1 VVAVVVTVLTVLSV
15 GVVGVDAVDCDS
27 VVKVVGVVALSEKKI
42 TGHIFTVDKGALH
55 INYIFIEIHQSI
67 DKLSTFWNST
77 CDFLM
82 AEHIRFAHPVLIVP
96 LACLFSMMY
105 KFSMVQNDF
114 GRGIF
119 VIPLLKNVDG
129 NKFTR
134 ENCRGITLSP
144 VINKLFEM
152 VLLSRL
158 KTI

>member
-1 VVAVVVTVLTVLSV
+1 M
-15 GVVGVDAVDCDS
+15 
-27 VVKVVGVVALSEKKI
+27 KVVGVVALSEKI
-42 TGHIFTVDKGALH
+42 TLHIFTVDKGALH
-55 INYIFIEIHQSI
+55 MNYIFIEIHH
-67 DKLSTFWNST
+67 KLSTFWNST
-77 CDFLM
+77 CDFFM

-105 KFSMVQNDF
+105 KFSMVPNDF

-119 VIPLLKNVDG
+119 VIPLLKNIDG

-134 ENCRGITLSP
+134 ENCGGITLSP
-144 VINKLFEM
+144 VIHKLFEM